1 MHTETGRV
9 KERGRETQRRR
20 KERISGTL
28 TLSCSIYAEAYTCR
42 HPGVLNK
49 GRRDKETE
57 VARDRERKR
66 CKERRSGV

>member
-1 MHTETGRV
+1 MHSETRRV
-9 KERGRETQRRR
+9 KVKEGVERRR

-28 TLSCSIYAEAYTCR
+28 TIFCIIYAEPYTCR

-49 GRRDKETE
+49 GQGDKGTE
-57 VARDRERKR
+57 VARDKERKT